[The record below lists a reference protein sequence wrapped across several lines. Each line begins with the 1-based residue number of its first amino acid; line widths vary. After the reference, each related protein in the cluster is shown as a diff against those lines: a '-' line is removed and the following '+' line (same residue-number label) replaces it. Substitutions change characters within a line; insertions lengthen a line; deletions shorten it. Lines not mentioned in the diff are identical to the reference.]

1 MPPTPEQPHLNGA
14 FYGPPIQPKTKSY
27 YRPGRGGGGG
37 PSCNPLT
44 CCCSCICSCIFNLIC
59 QILITVAI
67 FLAVVGVIF
76 WFIFRPNVPK
86 FHVADATLTRFTLS
100 PTNNTLYYNLA
111 VNMTF
116 RNPNRRLGIYYDK
129 IEANAMYHGQR
140 FSSAEVQGFYL
151 GHKKENNVSVAF
163 KGEQLVVLDSSD
175 KSKYDSEKAD
185 DVYYIDLKL
194 RLKIRF
200 KVWFA
205 KTPKFTPKFEC
216 DLKVPLSSKGKVLST
231 NFERTKCD
239 FDW

>member
-1 MPPTPEQPHLNGA
+1 
-14 FYGPPIQPKTKSY
+14 
-27 YRPGRGGGGG
+27 
-37 PSCNPLT
+37 
-44 CCCSCICSCIFNLIC
+44 
-59 QILITVAI
+59 
-67 FLAVVGVIF
+67 
-76 WFIFRPNVPK
+76 
-86 FHVADATLTRFTLS
+86 
-100 PTNNTLYYNLA
+100 
-111 VNMTF
+111 
-116 RNPNRRLGIYYDK
+116 
-129 IEANAMYHGQR
+129 MYHGQR

-239 FDW
+239 FDWQ